1 MFRLT
6 KIKIASAIAA
16 GAVSLGAAGAYAAS
30 NGTTTLT
37 TKPSELTLSAPNGTT
52 LKVESLTA
60 STQVSLPAFQ
70 NQGQCVSYFA
80 KSKDYA
86 LAKSVSADGT
96 KLNKNFHGVLMSS
109 LGSWCANFAKSAAT
123 VQEQGDSTEAP
134 EADSTDSSDSSDSG
148 QGKGHGHGHGHGH
161 GRPTQD

>member
-37 TKPSELTLSAPNGTT
+37 TKPSEVTLTAPNGAS
-52 LKVESLTA
+52 LKLDSLTA
-60 STQVSLPAFQ
+60 SQQSLPAFQ

-86 LAKSVSADGT
+86 LAKSVSSDGT

-109 LGSWCANFAKSAAT
+109 LGKWCANFAKSAAT
-123 VQEQGDSTEAP
+123 VQEQGDSSETPEAD
-134 EADSTDSSDSSDSG
+134 ADSTDSTDSG

-161 GRPTQD
+161 GRPTQL

>member
-16 GAVSLGAAGAYAAS
+16 GAVSLGAAGAYAAN

-37 TKPSELTLSAPNGTT
+37 TKPTELTLSAPNGAT
-52 LKVESLTA
+52 LKVDGLTA
-60 STQVSLPAFQ
+60 TQQSLPAFQ

-86 LAKSVSADGT
+86 LAKSVSSDGT

-109 LGSWCANFAKSAAT
+109 LGKWCANFAKSAAT
-123 VQEQGDSTEAP
+123 VQEQGDSSETPEAD
-134 EADSTDSSDSSDSG
+134 ADSTDSTDSG

-161 GRPTQD
+161 GRPTQL